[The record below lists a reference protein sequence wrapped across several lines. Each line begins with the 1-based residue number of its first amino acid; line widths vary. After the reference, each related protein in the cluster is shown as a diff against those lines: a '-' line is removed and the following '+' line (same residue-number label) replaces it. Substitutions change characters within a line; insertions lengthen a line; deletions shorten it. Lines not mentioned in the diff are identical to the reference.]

1 MVGTDKVKGFA
12 LTILLV
18 VDSPNTSA
26 VGQRFSSGYRVSSST
41 RSTAHYRFALDQIY
55 LTGARQHELHQ
66 DSNRTRTRSRH
77 RPTSSASTA
86 RLLSGTSNLLL
97 ERAVAVDRHLHALV
111 HLLDLDLDLLLA
123 HVLVRDLDDSTT
135 H

>member
-1 MVGTDKVKGFA
+1 M
-12 LTILLV
+12 I
-18 VDSPNTSA
+18 
-26 VGQRFSSGYRVSSST
+26 GQRISSGFRVFDNYT
-41 RSTAHYRFALDQIY
+41 FTAHYRFALDQIY
-55 LTGARQHELHQ
+55 LTGARQHELHP
-66 DSNRTRTRSRH
+66 DSTRTRTRSRH
-77 RPTSSASTA
+77 TPTSSASTA
-86 RLLSGTSNLLL
+86 RLLSGISNLLL